1 MTTTLTK
8 PRSAKAEPI
17 RANSPWLTIDEAA
30 ARAKVTKNTVI
41 RWVESGTLKAHRTI
55 RQGLTRGITRIKLN
69 ELDAL
74 LEGET
79 K

>member
-1 MTTTLTK
+1 MTEVIT
-8 PRSAKAEPI
+8 
-17 RANSPWLTIDEAA
+17 NSPWMTIDEAA

-41 RWVESGTLKAHRTI
+41 RWMDSGSLKAHRAI
-55 RQGLTRGITRIKLN
+55 RKGLTRGITRIKLD

-74 LEGET
+74 LEGAT

>member
-1 MTTTLTK
+1 M
-8 PRSAKAEPI
+8 
-17 RANSPWLTIDEAA
+17 TIDEAA

-41 RWVESGTLKAHRTI
+41 RWMDSGSLKAHRAI
-55 RQGLTRGITRIKLN
+55 RKGLTRGITRIKLD

-74 LEGET
+74 LEGAT